1 MKFEFADSEV
11 AQCTATAQRLELRFS
26 AARVYE
32 DAKTGSGEG
41 VWMPMLLICE
51 LYAPSGVELQG
62 IGRLGEGCVR
72 IHGQRLRLLPLPY
85 ALNEAHQLE
94 LEFANGSR
102 CVAQGQSLQI
112 QPLNPQCAVGSF
124 QC

>member
-11 AQCTATAQRLELRFS
+11 AQCTTTAQRLELRFS

-41 VWMPMLLICE
+41 VWMSMLLICE
-51 LYAPSGVELQG
+51 ISAPLGVELQG
-62 IGRLGEGCVR
+62 IGRLNEGSVR
-72 IHGQRLRLLPLPY
+72 INGQRLRLLPLPFE
-85 ALNEAHQLE
+85 LNELHLLE

-112 QPLNPQCAVGSF
+112 QSLNPQCAVGSF

>member
-11 AQCTATAQRLELRFS
+11 AQCTTTAQRLELRFS

-51 LYAPSGVELQG
+51 LSAPLGIELQG
-62 IGRLGEGCVR
+62 IGRLNEGSVR
-72 IHGQRLRLLPLPY
+72 INGQRLRLLPLPFV
-85 ALNEAHQLE
+85 LNEAHQLE

-112 QPLNPQCAVGSF
+112 QSLNPQCAVGSF

>member
-11 AQCTATAQRLELRFS
+11 AQCTTTAQRLELRFS

-41 VWMPMLLICE
+41 VWMSMLLICE
-51 LYAPSGVELQG
+51 ISAPLGVELQG
-62 IGRLGEGCVR
+62 IGRLSEGCVR
-72 IHGQRLRLLPLPY
+72 INGQRLRMLPLPFE
-85 ALNEAHQLE
+85 LNELHLLE

-112 QPLNPQCAVGSF
+112 QSLNPLCAVGSF